1 MSFQEKRIIPIEIV
15 NPNSPAE
22 LLLALNQW
30 LELELIADKRLELA
44 INARENSVQE
54 TLALTITTS
63 VPIANFLEG
72 LGQWQERGWLTAS
85 QIRVVIRVRASHP
98 PLLQGLEQWL
108 QLGLLGESQVK
119 QLCRENL
126 SCVMPILTTAPTRE
140 PLPDPISS
148 QPPPPPALPSRRPE
162 APRRIPPQPPTSPRR
177 QETPSQFGQMLQSL
191 MAELSV
197 LWLLLLG
204 VFMVVIS
211 SGVLAA
217 NFWEKFSTAGQYGV
231 LWLYTLAF
239 WGASFWS
246 SQQPRLRLTSQALR
260 LVTLLLVPM
269 NFLAMDSLGLWRNP
283 LAWLIVVVA
292 ALSLTAVT
300 VQLFRGR
307 YGGTGPAGFSQSL
320 PNHLGLSY
328 LHWGWAIGG
337 FPLLATYL
345 GVVGTTLISLSR
357 VPEGAGQEAASRRE
371 RLAPFSLNEAIVV
384 YGLVILLV
392 RAIFI
397 AQVEISQLGLAVG
410 ICGWLASWQTR
421 QSVSLWQRIGG
432 SLLLLGWLLSVGET
446 PWQALAVSGLSLL
459 FFARRIGYSWR
470 KFDLAAA
477 LLIGLQGL
485 WLAWRLLPDTFRQG
499 AITLGTGLT
508 GAEAT
513 PWALLSLVF
522 FPYLVL
528 ILFLT
533 DWFSQLGKREL
544 ASFTGSIAL
553 FWGTTLT
560 FCSLVNPALRTL
572 NLAASTLALV
582 IFSQRQVKLA
592 SLQEISRRFLSL
604 AYLTHL
610 AGLLTLILA
619 IDWGWPRLSWA
630 VWGVIL
636 IMLAVLELAF
646 SVKQPFPPTSLLHL
660 LHHTTWKLGL
670 ILAGL
675 SYGLFILNQVAVF
688 AQLTSVLERPLM
700 GLEWGL
706 VWGLAPLA
714 LTGVGT
720 WNLAR
725 REVASW
731 LSIDA
736 LALWQWLILTA
747 RPPQGLEPGIA
758 SISLGI
764 ATGLMFVN
772 SRNLEQVA
780 AAAITVGFG
789 LSWLALCLW
798 DGSFGWALRQEASWL
813 LAGVITAT
821 SLWILRQCL
830 RALPNNLARIYAQ
843 VSDGWAT
850 CLSLLMLLALSG
862 NVLNSPDGRE
872 AIATWLLM
880 GATAYRSWQ
889 PSRQPNLVI
898 WLSIS
903 VLLVAQI
910 PTWVGEETRLVTL
923 AIATGLMF
931 FQTHRLQKL
940 AAAAIT
946 VGLSLGLSVAL
957 LERLPLPGLDWL
969 LAGAIA
975 LIPLSLWLLRYWLSQ
990 RTSALALLYARACDG
1005 WAIALCS
1012 LELVALTLHSL
1023 AVYSDWMAAS
1033 SLPVLAA
1040 ALTLGAIAY
1049 RSYLEPSNW
1058 GIYGVGWS
1066 LELFTIEV
1074 LNLTKQSLIALAIAN
1089 ILLGLLTQLLGD
1101 WWHRDHRREMLNS
1114 WNILPLLYGAL
1125 GAALRWGFFS
1135 SWTGLSSLGL
1145 VLIAIGVGRRS
1156 PAGKPLLYLGIGGI
1170 SISAYEL
1177 LFYQIADLSQ
1187 GDQFLAMA
1195 ALAAN
1200 LVYGYRL
1207 LSPWLAGYLHL
1218 TGSELKLVAHL
1229 HWALGSC
1236 LLLGALFYPV
1246 AVNQL
1251 LGLATGIFLTRYAI
1265 WQGRNHPDQAIAEI
1279 WVYLG
1284 ILEATG
1290 IGVYAANTIPPME
1303 FFSQYLV
1310 SWLGVIA
1317 SGVAVFTYLLPWRLW
1332 GWPPRPWQFLA
1343 LVLPGLALG
1352 GSLDKL
1358 NPLSLLVV
1366 AGFYAW
1372 LAWLRQQP
1380 RWRYL
1385 TLLLVNWAI
1394 ALWLADFSLATPFAY
1409 SSLVGLSILCL
1420 VWIEP
1425 TCQGRQG
1432 KSLRHLLRLL
1442 GTGIIA
1448 SAALWF
1454 HHQTGILPGILSLV
1468 AIFAGLALRIR
1479 AFLYLGTFTFVA
1491 NAFYQLVILISLY
1504 PLLKWIIGLLVGV
1517 SLLSIAGNFETRRT
1531 QLTSLLQNWLRDLQ
1545 EWD

>member
-30 LELELIADKRLELA
+30 LELELIADKRLELG

-63 VPIANFLEG
+63 VPISKFLEG

-98 PLLQGLEQWL
+98 SLLQGLEQWL
-108 QLGLLGESQVK
+108 QLGLVEESQVK

-217 NFWEKFSTAGQYGV
+217 NFWEKFSSAGQYGV

-246 SQQPRLRLTSQALR
+246 SQQPGLRLTSQALR

-269 NFLAMDSLGLWRNP
+269 NFLGMDSLGLWRNP
-283 LAWLIVVVA
+283 LDWLIVVVA

-357 VPEGAGQEAASRRE
+357 VPEGAGQEGESRRE

-660 LHHTTWKLGL
+660 LHHTTWQLGL

-675 SYGLFILNQVAVF
+675 SYSLFVLNQGAVF

-862 NVLNSPDGRE
+862 NVFNSPDGKE

-889 PSRQPNLVI
+889 PSRQPQLVI

-946 VGLSLGLSVAL
+946 VGLSLGLSATL
-957 LERLPLPGLDWL
+957 LERLSVSGLAWL

-975 LIPLSLWLLRYWLSQ
+975 LITLWLLRHWLSQ
-990 RTSALALLYARACDG
+990 RTSELALLYARACDG
-1005 WAIALCS
+1005 WAITLCS

-1033 SLPVLAA
+1033 ILPVLAA

-1101 WWHRDHRREMLNS
+1101 WWHRYHRREMLNS

-1156 PAGKPLLYLGIGGI
+1156 PAGKPLLYLGMGGI

-1195 ALAAN
+1195 ALAAS

-1251 LGLATGIFLTRYAI
+1251 LGLAAGIFLTRYAI

-1310 SWLGVIA
+1310 SWWGVIA

-1358 NPLSLLVV
+1358 NPPSLLVV

>member
-1 MSFQEKRIIPIEIV
+1 MSFQENRIIPIEIV

-30 LELELIADKRLELA
+30 LELELIVDKRLELA

-63 VPIANFLEG
+63 VPISNFLEG
-72 LGQWQERGWLTAS
+72 LGQWQQRGWLTAS

-98 PLLQGLEQWL
+98 SLLQGLEQWL
-108 QLGLLGESQVK
+108 QLGLVEESQVK

-148 QPPPPPALPSRRPE
+148 QQTPPPALPSRRPE

-246 SQQPRLRLTSQALR
+246 SQQPGLRLTSQALR

-283 LAWLIVVVA
+283 LDWLIVVVA

-300 VQLFRGR
+300 IQLFRGR

-357 VPEGAGQEAASRRE
+357 VPEAARQEAASRRE

-499 AITLGTGLT
+499 AIALGTGLT

-513 PWALLSLVF
+513 PWALLSLVL

-528 ILFLT
+528 ILFLR

-660 LHHTTWKLGL
+660 LHHTTWQLGL

-675 SYGLFILNQVAVF
+675 SYGLFVLNQVAVF

-731 LSIDA
+731 LSIEA

-747 RPPQGLEPGIA
+747 LLSQGLEPGIA

-798 DGSFGWALRQEASWL
+798 DSSFGWALRQEASWL

-862 NVLNSPDGRE
+862 NVFNSPDGKE

-946 VGLSLGLSVAL
+946 VGLSLGLSATL
-957 LERLPLPGLDWL
+957 LERLSVSGLAWL

-975 LIPLSLWLLRYWLSQ
+975 LIPLWLLRDWLSQ

-1005 WAIALCS
+1005 WAITLCS

-1023 AVYSDWMAAS
+1023 AVYWDWMAAS
-1033 SLPVLAA
+1033 SLSVLAA

-1101 WWHRDHRREMLNS
+1101 WWHRYHRREMLNS

-1125 GAALRWGFFS
+1125 GAALLWGFFS

-1195 ALAAN
+1195 ALAAS

-1290 IGVYAANTIPPME
+1290 IGVYAANTIPLME

-1310 SWLGVIA
+1310 SWWGVIA

-1409 SSLVGLSILCL
+1409 SSLVGLSLLCL

>member
-162 APRRIPPQPPTSPRR
+162 APRRIPPRPPTSPRR

-217 NFWEKFSTAGQYGV
+217 NFWEKFSSAGQYGV

-246 SQQPRLRLTSQALR
+246 SQQPGLRLTSQALR

-714 LTGVGT
+714 LTGVAT

-910 PTWVGEETRLVTL
+910 PTWVGVETRLVTF

>member
-63 VPIANFLEG
+63 VPISNFLEG

-98 PLLQGLEQWL
+98 SLLQGLEQWL

-162 APRRIPPQPPTSPRR
+162 APRRIPPRPPTSPRR

-246 SQQPRLRLTSQALR
+246 SQQPGLRLTSQALR

-789 LSWLALCLW
+789 LSWLALSLW

-862 NVLNSPDGRE
+862 NVLNAPDGRE

-1033 SLPVLAA
+1033 ILPVLAA

-1195 ALAAN
+1195 ALAAS

-1218 TGSELKLVAHL
+1218 TASELKLVAHL

-1290 IGVYAANTIPPME
+1290 IGAYAANTIPPME

>member
-1218 TGSELKLVAHL
+1218 TASELKLVAHL

-1310 SWLGVIA
+1310 SWLGVIT

>member
-1 MSFQEKRIIPIEIV
+1 MSFQENRIIPIEIV

-30 LELELIADKRLELA
+30 LELELIVDKRLELA

-63 VPIANFLEG
+63 VPISNFLEG
-72 LGQWQERGWLTAS
+72 LGQWQQRGWLTAS

-98 PLLQGLEQWL
+98 SLLQGLEQWL
-108 QLGLLGESQVK
+108 QLGLVEESQVK

-162 APRRIPPQPPTSPRR
+162 APRRILPQPPTSPRR

-246 SQQPRLRLTSQALR
+246 SQQPGLRLTSQALR

-283 LAWLIVVVA
+283 LDWLIVVVA

-300 VQLFRGR
+300 IQLFRGR

-357 VPEGAGQEAASRRE
+357 VPEAARQEAASRRE

-499 AITLGTGLT
+499 AIALGTGLT

-513 PWALLSLVF
+513 PWALLSLVL

-528 ILFLT
+528 ILFLR

-660 LHHTTWKLGL
+660 LHHTTWQLGL

-675 SYGLFILNQVAVF
+675 SYGLFVLNQVAVF

-731 LSIDA
+731 LSIEA

-747 RPPQGLEPGIA
+747 LLSQGLEPGIA

-798 DGSFGWALRQEASWL
+798 DSSFGWALRQEASWL

-862 NVLNSPDGRE
+862 NVFNSPDGKE

-946 VGLSLGLSVAL
+946 VGLSLGLSATL
-957 LERLPLPGLDWL
+957 LERLSVSGLAWL

-975 LIPLSLWLLRYWLSQ
+975 LIPLWLLRDWLSQ

-1005 WAIALCS
+1005 WAITLCS

-1023 AVYSDWMAAS
+1023 AVYWDWMAAS
-1033 SLPVLAA
+1033 SLSVLAA

-1101 WWHRDHRREMLNS
+1101 WWHRYHRREMLNS

-1156 PAGKPLLYLGIGGI
+1156 SDGKPLLYLGIGGI

-1195 ALAAN
+1195 ALAAS

-1310 SWLGVIA
+1310 SWWGVIA

-1409 SSLVGLSILCL
+1409 SSLVGLSLLCL

>member
-1218 TGSELKLVAHL
+1218 TASELKLVAHL

-1310 SWLGVIA
+1310 SWLGVIT

-1545 EWD
+1545 EWE

>member
-30 LELELIADKRLELA
+30 LELDLIADKRLELA

-63 VPIANFLEG
+63 VPISNFLEG

-98 PLLQGLEQWL
+98 SLLQGLEQWL

-148 QPPPPPALPSRRPE
+148 QQTPPPALPSRRPE

-217 NFWEKFSTAGQYGV
+217 NFWEKFSSAGQYGV

-246 SQQPRLRLTSQALR
+246 SQQPGLRLTSQALR

-283 LAWLIVVVA
+283 LDWLIVVVA

-675 SYGLFILNQVAVF
+675 SYGLFVLNQVAVF

-725 REVASW
+725 REVVSW

-789 LSWLALCLW
+789 LSWLALSLW

-910 PTWVGEETRLVTL
+910 PTWVGVETRLVTF

-946 VGLSLGLSVAL
+946 VGLSLGLSAAL

-1089 ILLGLLTQLLGD
+1089 ILLGLVTQLLGD

-1207 LSPWLAGYLHL
+1207 LSPWLAGYLYL

-1290 IGVYAANTIPPME
+1290 IGAYAANTIPPME

>member
-1 MSFQEKRIIPIEIV
+1 MSFQENRIIPIEIV

-30 LELELIADKRLELA
+30 LELELIVDKRLELA

-63 VPIANFLEG
+63 VPISNFLEG
-72 LGQWQERGWLTAS
+72 LGQWQQRGWLTAS

-98 PLLQGLEQWL
+98 SLLQGLEQWL
-108 QLGLLGESQVK
+108 QLGLVEESQVK

-246 SQQPRLRLTSQALR
+246 SQQPGLRLTSQALR

-283 LAWLIVVVA
+283 LDWLIVVVA

-300 VQLFRGR
+300 IQLFRGR

-357 VPEGAGQEAASRRE
+357 VPEAARQEAASRRE

-499 AITLGTGLT
+499 AIALGTGLT

-513 PWALLSLVF
+513 PWALLSLVL

-528 ILFLT
+528 ILFLR

-660 LHHTTWKLGL
+660 LHHTTWQLGL

-675 SYGLFILNQVAVF
+675 SYGLFVLNQVAVF

-731 LSIDA
+731 LSIEA

-747 RPPQGLEPGIA
+747 LLSQGLEPGIA

-798 DGSFGWALRQEASWL
+798 DSSFGWALRQEASWL

-862 NVLNSPDGRE
+862 NVFNSPDGKE

-946 VGLSLGLSVAL
+946 VGLSLGLSATL
-957 LERLPLPGLDWL
+957 LERLSVSGLAWL

-975 LIPLSLWLLRYWLSQ
+975 LIPLWLLRDWLSQ

-1005 WAIALCS
+1005 WAITLCS

-1023 AVYSDWMAAS
+1023 AVYWDWMAAS
-1033 SLPVLAA
+1033 ILSVLAA

-1101 WWHRDHRREMLNS
+1101 WWHRYHRREMLNS

-1156 PAGKPLLYLGIGGI
+1156 SDGKPLLYLGIGGI

-1195 ALAAN
+1195 ALAAS

-1380 RWRYL
+1380 RWHYL

-1409 SSLVGLSILCL
+1409 SSLVGLSLLCL

>member
-63 VPIANFLEG
+63 VPISNFLEG

-162 APRRIPPQPPTSPRR
+162 APRRIPPRPPTSPRR

-217 NFWEKFSTAGQYGV
+217 NFWEKFSSAGQYGV

-246 SQQPRLRLTSQALR
+246 SQQPGLRLTSQALR

-283 LAWLIVVVA
+283 LDWLIVVVA

-345 GVVGTTLISLSR
+345 GVVGTTLMALSR
-357 VPEGAGQEAASRRE
+357 VPEGAGQEGESSRE

-421 QSVSLWQRIGG
+421 QSVSWWQRIGG

-714 LTGVGT
+714 LTGVAT

-789 LSWLALCLW
+789 LSWLALSLW

-862 NVLNSPDGRE
+862 NVLNAPDGRE

-957 LERLPLPGLDWL
+957 LERLPLSGLDWL

-975 LIPLSLWLLRYWLSQ
+975 LIPLWLLRYWLSQ

-1033 SLPVLAA
+1033 ILPVLAA

-1218 TGSELKLVAHL
+1218 TASELKLVAHL

>member
-1409 SSLVGLSILCL
+1409 SSLVGLSLLCL

>member
-63 VPIANFLEG
+63 VPLSNFLEG

-98 PLLQGLEQWL
+98 SLLQGLEQWL
-108 QLGLLGESQVK
+108 QLGLLEESQVK

-148 QPPPPPALPSRRPE
+148 QQTPPPALPSRRPE

-217 NFWEKFSTAGQYGV
+217 NFWEKFSSAGQYGV

-246 SQQPRLRLTSQALR
+246 SQQPGLRLTSQALR

-345 GVVGTTLISLSR
+345 GVVGTTLMALSR
-357 VPEGAGQEAASRRE
+357 FPEKARQEGESSRE

-675 SYGLFILNQVAVF
+675 SYGLFVLNQGAVF

-789 LSWLALCLW
+789 LSWLALSLW

-975 LIPLSLWLLRYWLSQ
+975 LIPLWLLRYWLSQ

-1033 SLPVLAA
+1033 SLSVLGA

-1101 WWHRDHRREMLNS
+1101 WWHRSHRREMLNS

-1156 PAGKPLLYLGIGGI
+1156 PARKPLLYLGIGGI

-1195 ALAAN
+1195 ALAAS

-1207 LSPWLAGYLHL
+1207 LSPWLAGYLYL

-1290 IGVYAANTIPPME
+1290 IGAYAVNTIPPME

-1394 ALWLADFSLATPFAY
+1394 ALGLADFSLATPFAY

-1545 EWD
+1545 EWE

>member
-63 VPIANFLEG
+63 VPISNFLEG

-98 PLLQGLEQWL
+98 SLLQGLEQWL

-217 NFWEKFSTAGQYGV
+217 NFWEKFSSAGQYGV

-246 SQQPRLRLTSQALR
+246 SQQPGLRLTSQALR

-789 LSWLALCLW
+789 LSWLALSLW

-862 NVLNSPDGRE
+862 NVLNAPDGRE

-1033 SLPVLAA
+1033 ILPVLAA

-1156 PAGKPLLYLGIGGI
+1156 PARKPLLYLGIGGI

-1195 ALAAN
+1195 ALAAS

-1218 TGSELKLVAHL
+1218 TASELKLVAHL

-1290 IGVYAANTIPPME
+1290 IGAYAANTIPPME

>member
-63 VPIANFLEG
+63 VPISKFLEG

-148 QPPPPPALPSRRPE
+148 QQTPPPALPSRRPE

-217 NFWEKFSTAGQYGV
+217 NFWEKFSSAGQYGV

-246 SQQPRLRLTSQALR
+246 SQQPGLRLTSQALR

-283 LAWLIVVVA
+283 LDWLIVVVA

-345 GVVGTTLISLSR
+345 GVVGTTLMALSR
-357 VPEGAGQEAASRRE
+357 VPEGAGQEGESSRE

-421 QSVSLWQRIGG
+421 QSVSWWQRIGG

-675 SYGLFILNQVAVF
+675 SYGLFVLNQVAVF

-789 LSWLALCLW
+789 LSWLALSLW

-862 NVLNSPDGRE
+862 NVLNAPDGRE

-975 LIPLSLWLLRYWLSQ
+975 LIPLWLLRYWLSQ

-1033 SLPVLAA
+1033 ILPVLAA

-1207 LSPWLAGYLHL
+1207 LSPWLAGYLYL

-1290 IGVYAANTIPPME
+1290 IGAYAANTIPPME

>member
-1 MSFQEKRIIPIEIV
+1 MSFQENRIIPIEIV

-30 LELELIADKRLELA
+30 LELELIVDKRLELA

-63 VPIANFLEG
+63 VPISNFLEG
-72 LGQWQERGWLTAS
+72 LGQWQQRGWLTAS

-98 PLLQGLEQWL
+98 SLLQGLEQWL
-108 QLGLLGESQVK
+108 QLGLVEESQVK

-162 APRRIPPQPPTSPRR
+162 APRRILPQPPTSPRR

-246 SQQPRLRLTSQALR
+246 SQQPGLRLTSQALR

-283 LAWLIVVVA
+283 LDWLIVVVA

-300 VQLFRGR
+300 IQLFRGR

-357 VPEGAGQEAASRRE
+357 VPEAARQEAASRRE

-499 AITLGTGLT
+499 AIALGTGLT

-513 PWALLSLVF
+513 PWALLSLVL

-528 ILFLT
+528 ILFLR

-660 LHHTTWKLGL
+660 LHHTTWQLGL

-675 SYGLFILNQVAVF
+675 SYGLFVLNQVAVF

-731 LSIDA
+731 LSIEA

-747 RPPQGLEPGIA
+747 LLSQGLEPGIA

-798 DGSFGWALRQEASWL
+798 DSSFGWALRQEASWL

-862 NVLNSPDGRE
+862 NVFNSPDGKE

-946 VGLSLGLSVAL
+946 VGLSLGLSATL
-957 LERLPLPGLDWL
+957 LERLSVSGLAWL

-975 LIPLSLWLLRYWLSQ
+975 LIPLWLLRDWLSQ

-1005 WAIALCS
+1005 WAITLCS

-1023 AVYSDWMAAS
+1023 AVYWDWMAAS
-1033 SLPVLAA
+1033 SLSVLAA

-1101 WWHRDHRREMLNS
+1101 WWHRYHRREMLNS

-1195 ALAAN
+1195 ALAAS

-1290 IGVYAANTIPPME
+1290 IGVYAANTIPLME

-1310 SWLGVIA
+1310 SWWGVIA

-1409 SSLVGLSILCL
+1409 SSLVGLSLLCL

-1448 SAALWF
+1448 SAALCF

>member
-1 MSFQEKRIIPIEIV
+1 MSFQENRIIPIEIV

-30 LELELIADKRLELA
+30 LELELIVDRRLELA

-63 VPIANFLEG
+63 VPISNFLEG
-72 LGQWQERGWLTAS
+72 LGQWQQRGWLTAS

-98 PLLQGLEQWL
+98 SLLQSLEQWL
-108 QLGLLGESQVK
+108 QLGLVEESQVK

-162 APRRIPPQPPTSPRR
+162 APRRILPQPPTSPRR

-246 SQQPRLRLTSQALR
+246 SQQPGLRLTSQALR

-283 LAWLIVVVA
+283 LDWLIVVVA

-300 VQLFRGR
+300 IQLFRGR

-357 VPEGAGQEAASRRE
+357 VPEAARQEGASRRA

-485 WLAWRLLPDTFRQG
+485 WLAWRLLPDTFRQA
-499 AITLGTGLT
+499 AIALGTGLT

-513 PWALLSLVF
+513 PWALLSLVL

-528 ILFLT
+528 ILFLR

-646 SVKQPFPPTSLLHL
+646 SLKQPFPPTSLLHL
-660 LHHTTWKLGL
+660 LHHTTWQLGL

-675 SYGLFILNQVAVF
+675 SYGLFVLNQVAVF

-731 LSIDA
+731 LSIEA

-747 RPPQGLEPGIA
+747 LLSQGLEPGIA

-862 NVLNSPDGRE
+862 NVFNSPDGKE

-946 VGLSLGLSVAL
+946 VGLSLGLSATL
-957 LERLPLPGLDWL
+957 LERLSVSGLAWL

-975 LIPLSLWLLRYWLSQ
+975 LIPLWLLRDWLSQ

-1005 WAIALCS
+1005 WAITLCS

-1023 AVYSDWMAAS
+1023 AVYWDWMAAS
-1033 SLPVLAA
+1033 SLSVLAA
-1040 ALTLGAIAY
+1040 ALTLVAIAY

-1101 WWHRDHRREMLNS
+1101 WWHRYHRREMLNS

-1156 PAGKPLLYLGIGGI
+1156 SDGKPLLYLGIGGI

-1195 ALAAN
+1195 ALAAS

-1290 IGVYAANTIPPME
+1290 IGVYAANTIPPIE

-1409 SSLVGLSILCL
+1409 SSLVGLSLLCL

>member
-15 NPNSPAE
+15 NLNSPAE

-63 VPIANFLEG
+63 VPISNFLEG

-98 PLLQGLEQWL
+98 SLLQGLEQWL

-148 QPPPPPALPSRRPE
+148 QQTPPPALPSRRPE
-162 APRRIPPQPPTSPRR
+162 VPRRIPPQPPTSPRR

-217 NFWEKFSTAGQYGV
+217 NFWEKFSSAGQYGV

-246 SQQPRLRLTSQALR
+246 SQQPGLRLTSQALR

-283 LAWLIVVVA
+283 LDWLIVAVA

-357 VPEGAGQEAASRRE
+357 VPEAARQEGESRRA

-513 PWALLSLVF
+513 PWALLSLVL

-675 SYGLFILNQVAVF
+675 SYGLFVLNQGAVF

-789 LSWLALCLW
+789 LSWLALSLW

-862 NVLNSPDGRE
+862 NVLNSPDGIE

-889 PSRQPNLVI
+889 PSRQPQLVI

-910 PTWVGEETRLVTL
+910 PTWVGEETRLVTV

-946 VGLSLGLSVAL
+946 VGLSLGLSAAL
-957 LERLPLPGLDWL
+957 LERLSVSGLAWL

-975 LIPLSLWLLRYWLSQ
+975 LIPLWLLRYWLSQ

-1023 AVYSDWMAAS
+1023 AVYSDWMAALI
-1033 SLPVLAA
+1033 LPVLAA

-1049 RSYLEPSNW
+1049 RSYLDPSNW

-1156 PAGKPLLYLGIGGI
+1156 PAGKPLLYPGIGGI

-1195 ALAAN
+1195 ALAAS

-1218 TGSELKLVAHL
+1218 TASELKLVAHL

-1265 WQGRNHPDQAIAEI
+1265 WQGRNHPDQAIAEL

-1290 IGVYAANTIPPME
+1290 IGAYAVNTIPPME

-1394 ALWLADFSLATPFAY
+1394 ALRLAAFSLATPFAY
-1409 SSLVGLSILCL
+1409 SSLVGLSLLCL

-1545 EWD
+1545 EWE